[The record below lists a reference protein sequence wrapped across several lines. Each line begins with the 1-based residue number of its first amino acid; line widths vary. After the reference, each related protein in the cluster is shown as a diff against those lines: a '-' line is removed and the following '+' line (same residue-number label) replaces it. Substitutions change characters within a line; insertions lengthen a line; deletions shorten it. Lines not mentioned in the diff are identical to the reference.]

1 MDKFIVKDI
10 EFIGHCGITAE
21 EQNTGQRLSAD
32 IEVLYDFSKACI
44 SDRIEDTIN
53 YVDLCNTIV
62 SIGKKERYHLLEA
75 LAERVC
81 REILKNYNISEI
93 ILRIRKCSVPVEAI
107 RGCFEVEIKRKR
119 H

>member
-1 MDKFIVKDI
+1 MDKFIIKDI

-21 EQNTGQRLSAD
+21 EQISGQRLSAD

-44 SDRIEDTIN
+44 SDRIEDTVN

-62 SIGKKERYHLLEA
+62 SVGKSERYHLLEA
-75 LAERVC
+75 LAERICGEV
-81 REILKNYNISEI
+81 LKIYNISEI

-107 RGCFEVEIKRKR
+107 KGCFEVEIKRKR
-119 H
+119 Y